1 MHGFSKDSLLSR
13 VASSTSDGAA
23 NATLTS
29 KLVGEAK
36 QRAIDGMLAA
46 FDADSPEVAAIC
58 TEYHVLH
65 CSNHALNLLAG
76 HSHSAEEATH
86 HTFVRAL
93 AQFMRLQRMYR
104 RCVCPPSIVFSASL
118 LSPCVPVPIPTI
130 LFSASPLS
138 PCVPVPFLSFPPS
151 PLAKV
156 EHKRGTT
163 AIPGTRP

>member
-36 QRAIDGMLAA
+36 QRAIDGILAA

-58 TEYHVLH
+58 TEYHVLY

-93 AQFMRLQRMYR
+93 AQFMRLQRMFR
-104 RCVCPPSIVFSASL
+104 KCVCPPSF
-118 LSPCVPVPIPTI
+118 LSC
-130 LFSASPLS
+130 SPLS
-138 PCVPVPFLSFPPS
+138 PCTALPSLSFS
-151 PLAKV
+151 SSTLAKV
-156 EHKRGTT
+156 EHQRGAT
-163 AIPGTRP
+163 AIQRT